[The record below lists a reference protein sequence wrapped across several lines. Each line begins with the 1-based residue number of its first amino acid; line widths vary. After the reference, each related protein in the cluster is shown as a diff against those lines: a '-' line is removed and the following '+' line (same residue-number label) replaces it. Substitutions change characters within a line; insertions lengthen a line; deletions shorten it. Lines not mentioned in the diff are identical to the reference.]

1 MADNGIMDVIP
12 HASVEEYFHEVVRDA
27 LSTARVSAASSTEWY
42 LVGLLGEFTRGR
54 ISDEPLGIKL
64 AEAGS
69 DPGQR
74 VKTLKEVGDT
84 SLYVAGFFAESL
96 GRKLVDV
103 DYYVGLGSSAYH
115 ELASRLGGSITD
127 VYRDLAERFPA
138 FVEVLGE
145 IRRSA
150 DFATPDV
157 IKLYQ
162 QWLHT
167 REAWIEKKLRA
178 MGMIVDPGRSEH

>member
-1 MADNGIMDVIP
+1 
-12 HASVEEYFHEVVRDA
+12 VVP
-27 LSTARVSAASSTEWY
+27 
-42 LVGLLGEFTRGR
+42 GLACSGEFTRGR

-150 DFATPDV
+150 DFATRRRHQALPAVAADPRG
-157 IKLYQ
+157 LD
-162 QWLHT
+162 
-167 REAWIEKKLRA
+167 REEAADDGHDRRPGPVGDA
-178 MGMIVDPGRSEH
+178 DPAIVQ